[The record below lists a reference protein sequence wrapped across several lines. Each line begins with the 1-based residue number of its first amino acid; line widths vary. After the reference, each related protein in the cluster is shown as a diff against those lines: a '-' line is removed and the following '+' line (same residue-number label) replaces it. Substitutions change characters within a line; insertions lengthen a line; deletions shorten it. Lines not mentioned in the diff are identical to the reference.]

1 MKKITIISL
10 LTLTL
15 LQAGELEKEIQYIG
29 NDGKKTTHKIVCK
42 NGKSGIVSIDNATQ
56 EMSIG
61 SQNLGK
67 VTFSVAVEKVCG

>member
-1 MKKITIISL
+1 MKSILL
-10 LTLTL
+10 LTLFATL
-15 LQAGELEKEIQYIG
+15 IFGQELEKEIQYIG
-29 NDGKKTTHKIVCK
+29 NDGKTITHKIICK

-67 VTFSVAVEKVCG
+67 VTFSVAVKLICG